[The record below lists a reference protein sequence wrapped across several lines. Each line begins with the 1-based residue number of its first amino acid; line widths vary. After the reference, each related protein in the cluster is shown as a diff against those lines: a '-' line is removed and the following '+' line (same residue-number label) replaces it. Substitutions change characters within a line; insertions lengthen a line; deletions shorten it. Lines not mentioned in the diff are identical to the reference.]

1 MKEPVFSKAA
11 HRPSDWEMQIADVAG
26 RSEQGAQSAQRGI
39 AEFIGDFCGTRVRD
53 ARGLLTAAQFQ
64 MAADGLDRG
73 TPLQT
78 ACATAADKLF
88 ETAVRGLDTPQRRLR
103 LVDFDWR

>member
-1 MKEPVFSKAA
+1 
-11 HRPSDWEMQIADVAG
+11 MQIADVAG
-26 RSEQGAQSAQRGI
+26 RSEQGAQSAPRGI
-39 AEFIGDFCGTRVRD
+39 AEFIDDFCGTRVATPED
-53 ARGLLTAAQFQ
+53 LLTAAAQFQ

-88 ETAVRGLDTPQRRLR
+88 ETGG
-103 LVDFDWR
+103 